1 MIDNAE
7 GLTLTIS
14 PGNLRSS
21 LAILYIKNKC
31 EGNESSKSILKSNC
45 HLLRQAVMLVR
56 GLDIWGNN
64 FPGISWNIVVIIIK
78 YLVNTRE
85 GFPPFL
91 WLVEKKIIFPSKL
104 YMPLHVVSLLIVF

>member
-21 LAILYIKNKC
+21 LAILYIKKKG

-45 HLLRQAVMLVR
+45 HLLRQAVILVR
-56 GLDIWGNN
+56 GLDIWVWEIISQV
-64 FPGISWNIVVIIIK
+64 FHGI
-78 YLVNTRE
+78 L
-85 GFPPFL
+85 L
-91 WLVEKKIIFPSKL
+91 
-104 YMPLHVVSLLIVF
+104 SLLSNIQ